1 MSYKER
7 KIVDWSLVFKDE
19 EGQDIFY
26 EDEFKNYMNTLKQK
40 VDAYQAALKYN
51 KMDESVKEMIDDDE
65 EKKTAV
71 ILAAINIL
79 DTASIESTGL
89 KNKQIYQVV
98 FKSCKYSHYPNYMS
112 HIDGSETDTTKKE
125 DQGEIELT
133 HVLMCVLKDEVI
145 CIFEERRSGVAF
157 GRVVSYM
164 NRELK
169 KHLEGSEKAY
179 RIKERIIPEDKFID
193 EIDRAKRIKAAELI
207 VGRRFFGTPE
217 YEVSDLSD
225 DTMRSEMYVTYK
237 AERGKSIDS
246 DFIKK
251 CFYAIKP
258 GSEITR
264 MRVELSDSTG
274 GKIVSSILSENQ
286 RKHTVNVDLQKNGV
300 VLSESIFEKMLNE
313 LEAYMREKKS

>member
-1 MSYKER
+1 
-7 KIVDWSLVFKDE
+7 
-19 EGQDIFY
+19 
-26 EDEFKNYMNTLKQK
+26 MNTLKQK

-179 RIKERIIPEDKFID
+179 RIKERIIPGDEFID
-193 EIDRAKRIKAAELI
+193 EIDRAKKRAKRIKVAELI

-217 YEVSDLSD
+217 YEASVLSK
-225 DTMRSEMYVTYK
+225 DTLRSEMYVTYK
-237 AERGKSIDS
+237 AQRGKSIDYN
-246 DFIKK
+246 FIKK
-251 CFYAIKP
+251 CYDAIQA

-264 MRVELSDSTG
+264 MRVEISDSTG
-274 GKIVSSILSENQ
+274 SKIVSTIVSENQ
-286 RKHTVNVDLQKNGV
+286 KKDTVKVELETNGV
-300 VLSESIFEKMLNE
+300 VSSCSIFEKMLDE
-313 LEAYMREKKS
+313 LKGYMCEEKN